1 MTLVSII
8 LGIIVV
14 IVALYA
20 FRVLST
26 PYLDAFRFA
35 FYLFLVLL
43 ALSVWYGAM
52 DHPYDG
58 YDPTVG
64 AR

>member
-1 MTLVSII
+1 MTLVSVI
-8 LGIIVV
+8 LAMIVV

-20 FRVLST
+20 FRILST

-43 ALSVWYGAM
+43 GLSVWYGVM
-52 DHPYDG
+52 DHPYDA